1 MSNVK
6 KPRTRENILNDIKIV
21 KNAIKPQFEE
31 VEKFLTEVRPKLVEE
46 KQKLDIKLEKGDYVI
61 EDIKRLFDLHT
72 LIFEEQPRINNL
84 DEIKL
89 KQLYSELA
97 NINDIKNGGKRRKTK
112 RKSLK
117 KKKKTMKKKQRKTK
131 RKSRK

>member
-46 KQKLDIKLEKGDYVI
+46 KQELDIKLEKGHYVI